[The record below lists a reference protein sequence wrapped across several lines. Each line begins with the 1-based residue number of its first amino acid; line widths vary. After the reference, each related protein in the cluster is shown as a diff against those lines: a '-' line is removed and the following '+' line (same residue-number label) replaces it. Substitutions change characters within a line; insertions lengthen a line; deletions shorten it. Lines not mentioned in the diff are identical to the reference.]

1 MPDRSEERWRSFSQ
15 HLGQALELPDSE
27 RGPWLQALAASDP
40 ELAADIE
47 RKLRARDRHGFKQF
61 LSESLFPPG
70 DAARSLL
77 GQMVGPYRIE
87 ADIGRGAAGSV
98 WRARAMKADTAGL
111 VAIRFVDAYALGRTG
126 EGHFRGKDRSVPR
139 VDHPNIAGVIDVGL
153 FNDSQPYL
161 VTRYVEGESIDA
173 YCERRSLGIRDR
185 VMLFRTVL
193 AAVGYA
199 HSLLLI
205 HRDLKPSNILV
216 THDGVVKVLEYGLA
230 TLLREYPAA
239 AATQTYAL
247 TQSPRYAA
255 PEQLLGQPLSAATDV
270 YALALVLYVLLT
282 GQHPIAAQ
290 HRSSADLI
298 QAVLHE
304 LPARASLVTDQ
315 ASRRRA
321 LRGDLDSILGRALA
335 KDPAQRYPSVQ
346 ALADDLARHL
356 ADEPVQAGAGGLVYR
371 ARKFVRRYR
380 RRVIGY
386 PSARG

>member
-1 MPDRSEERWRSFSQ
+1 MPDPSEERWRSFSQ
-15 HLGQALELPDSE
+15 HLGQALELPDPE
-27 RGPWLQALAASDP
+27 RGSWLQALAASDP
-40 ELAADIE
+40 DLAADIE
-47 RKLRARDRHGFKQF
+47 RKLRARDRHGFKEF

-87 ADIGRGAAGSV
+87 ADIGRGAPGSV
-98 WRARAMKADTAGL
+98 WRARAEKADTAGL
-111 VAIRFVDAYALGRTG
+111 VAIRFVDTYALGRAG
-126 EGHFRGKDRSVPR
+126 EGHFRGEDRSVPR

-153 FNDSQPYL
+153 LNDSHPYL
-161 VTRYVEGESIDA
+161 VTQYVEGESIDE

-193 AAVGYA
+193 VAVAYA
-199 HSLLLI
+199 HSHLLI

-216 THDGVVKVLEYGLA
+216 THDGVVKVLEYGVA
-230 TLLREYPAA
+230 TLLREHRAA

-282 GQHPIAAQ
+282 GRHPIAPQ
-290 HRSSADLI
+290 RRSSADLI

-304 LPARASLVTDQ
+304 LPARASFVTNE

-321 LRGDLDSILGRALA
+321 LQGDLDSILGRALV

-346 ALADDLARHL
+346 ALADDLTRYL

-386 PSARG
+386 PSGRG